1 MALLK
6 QTLQLE
12 DSKDRQDHKM
22 AYSKVEW
29 EDIRD
34 RLGVKET
41 GNRPNPYDTVA
52 YDVPT
57 KAGVKNVAGIKPPKP
72 ISQMTMGELSDW
84 QETQMRPKSRVY
96 GQTLPQRQAELKR
109 QGFKSDPGSTG
120 VGRYQFERSTLQA
133 AAEREFGKDWKNVQ
147 FNPETQERLAKSHW
161 NAVRDNPE
169 LARNTWAG
177 VRELDRSDVY
187 AKAASQYQSDDKDTP
202 ETLTKAAASSVAAIP
217 NISKVIQAA
226 REKEKQLTGVAEN
239 TIRFRHLR
247 SQLREQIISSE
258 KKK

>member
-1 MALLK
+1 
-6 QTLQLE
+6 
-12 DSKDRQDHKM
+12 M

-34 RLGVKET
+34 RLGAKET
-41 GNRPNPYDTVA
+41 GNRSDPYDTIA

-57 KAGVKNVAGIKPPKP
+57 RAGVRNAAGIKPPKP

-84 QETQMRPKSRVY
+84 QETQMRPKSRAY

-109 QGFKSDPGSTG
+109 QGFRSDPGSTG

-177 VRELDRSDVY
+177 VRALDRSDTV
-187 AKAASQYQSDDKDTP
+187 AKADDQYDSEEEKKSMDLGAWQGKIKTALLSTPGILGKSDFGSIF
-202 ETLTKAAASSVAAIP
+202 KAAQ
-217 NISKVIQAA
+217 K
-226 REKEKQLTGVAEN
+226 REQELTAEN
-239 TIRFRHLR
+239 LVRFKDLR
-247 SQLREQIISSE
+247 SYLREQSE
-258 KKK
+258 KSK